1 MAGENEAEK
10 ILGGVEHVAED
21 IGKGVA
27 KVFTVVDKTAKVL
40 ETVVADESTFKPA
53 LIATVTGGVK
63 IAGDIAAAVADKGLN
78 WTEDETLVADVEAY
92 FKTTIEAVLVPEVE
106 KLYGDIE
113 ADLDAPAATA

>member
-10 ILGGVEHVAED
+10 IIGDIGKVGED
-21 IGKGVA
+21 IGKGIA

-40 ETVVADESTFKPA
+40 ETVVADESAFKPA
-53 LIATVTGGVK
+53 LIAAVTGGVK
-63 IAGDIAAAVADKGLN
+63 IASDIAAAVADKGLN

-92 FKTTIEAVLVPEVE
+92 FKTTIEGSLVPEVE

-113 ADLDAPAATA
+113 ADLDAPAATT